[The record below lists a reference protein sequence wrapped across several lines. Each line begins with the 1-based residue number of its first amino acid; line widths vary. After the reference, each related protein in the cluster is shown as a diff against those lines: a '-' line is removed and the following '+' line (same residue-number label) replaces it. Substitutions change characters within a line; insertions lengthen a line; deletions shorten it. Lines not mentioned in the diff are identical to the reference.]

1 MNDYIKNRIAMHK
14 QGFKEGEIDEKDS
27 GALWDWAGEISNLS
41 LDENLRQEL
50 QDQIYYAMTEL
61 FYALYKER
69 SV

>member
-1 MNDYIKNRIAMHK
+1 MNDYIKNRITMHK
-14 QGFKEGEIDEKDS
+14 QGFKEGEIDEKDA
-27 GALWDWAGEISNLS
+27 GALWDWAGEISSLS